1 MHNFKEFQVW
11 QRGMSLVKDIY
22 QMTSSFPAEEKFGI
36 TSQIRR
42 CAVSIP
48 SNIAEGAGRK
58 TDKDFSRFLS
68 ISLGSQFELETQ
80 LIVSKEIGFL
90 SEEQLTSTTQELNEI
105 QKMTRTLIDKFSR
118 V

>member
-11 QRGMSLVKDIY
+11 QRSMKLVKEVY
-22 QMTSSFPAEEKFGI
+22 ELTRSFPKEEKFGI
-36 TSQIRR
+36 ISQIRR

-58 TDKDFSRFLS
+58 TNKDFSNFLS

-80 LIVSKEIGFL
+80 LILSRDIGFL
-90 SEEQLTSTTQELNEI
+90 ENENLAFVTNELNEI
-105 QKMTRTLIDKFSR
+105 QKMTSVLIDKFS
-118 V
+118 